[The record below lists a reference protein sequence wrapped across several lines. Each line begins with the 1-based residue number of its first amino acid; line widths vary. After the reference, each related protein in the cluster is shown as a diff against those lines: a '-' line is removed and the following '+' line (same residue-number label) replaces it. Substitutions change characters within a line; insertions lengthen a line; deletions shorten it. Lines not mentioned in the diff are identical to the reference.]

1 VAAPPARR
9 SARRTSLLAL
19 VALLSTGL
27 WLTAAGPTFA
37 CSCVAP
43 EPLAAYSTTDYAIFS
58 GTTGP
63 SDARGVPVRVENW
76 FSGPGPA
83 PIVYLAASSFGDSA
97 SCGTNLPAAGT
108 DWIWV
113 AYLPEDGGDPGTG
126 LCNPHAQLG
135 TPEGDAMLA
144 DAISTFGGGPTTDPP
159 AAATDPPGTT
169 ATDPP
174 TTVREEPVAAV
185 DSGVLIVVATVG
197 LAVVVL
203 LGAVLIAR
211 RRPGAGA

>member
-1 VAAPPARR
+1 MTARPARR
-9 SARRTSLLAL
+9 SARRTSLLVL

-43 EPLAAYSTTDYAIFS
+43 EPLAAYATKDYAIFS

-63 SDARGVPVRVENW
+63 SDARGVPVRVATW
-76 FSGPGPA
+76 FSGSGPA
-83 PIVYLAASSFGDSA
+83 AIVYLSARSFGDSA
-97 SCGTNLPAAGT
+97 GCGTNLPAPGT
-108 DWIWV
+108 AWIWV
-113 AYLPEDGGDPGTG
+113 AWLPEDGGDLGTG

-144 DAISTFGGGPTTDPP
+144 DAISTYGGVMTTEPPGAPTGSAEPASSAPP
-159 AAATDPPGTT
+159 ASGKNPAT
-169 ATDPP
+169 
-174 TTVREEPVAAV
+174 AV
-185 DSGVLIVVATVG
+185 DWGVPIVLGTVG